1 MEQKITIEKVTK
13 KKNEKNL
20 KVGFQVD
27 DDEEIENNKNNEEF
41 LEDNLCDDIDIE
53 INENNCNI
61 DLNEQMNLDKI
72 LKESTNKNISI
83 NNINSISKTL
93 NTPVPKEYRK
103 IVVPINKLKALKENW
118 PTIVK
123 AIIDHMKLEIRMN
136 AKNRTI
142 EMRTSENTTSTSAMQ
157 KSEDFLKSFLCGFDL
172 GDSIALLRLED
183 LYFETFD
190 IKDVKALKGDHLA
203 RCIGRICGEKGK
215 TKHAIENSTRTRLIV
230 EGHKISLLGAHVNVG
245 MARSAICSLILG
257 SQPGKVYSHLRI
269 MGRKLNELM

>member
-1 MEQKITIEKVTK
+1 MEQKITIEKITK

-27 DDEEIENNKNNEEF
+27 DDEEINEEF
-41 LEDNLCDDIDIE
+41 LNDNLCDDIDLE
-53 INENNCNI
+53 GNNDNI

-72 LKESTNKNISI
+72 LKESNNKNASI

-103 IVVPINKLKALKENW
+103 IVVPVNKLKALKENW

-136 AKNRTI
+136 AAKRTI

-157 KSEDFLKSFLCGFDL
+157 KSEDFLKSFLSGFDL

-183 LYFETFD
+183 LYYETFD

-257 SQPGKVYSHLRI
+257 AQPGKVYSHLRI

>member
-1 MEQKITIEKVTK
+1 MEQKIAIEKVTK
-13 KKNEKNL
+13 NKKEKNL

-27 DDEEIENNKNNEEF
+27 DDEEINEE
-41 LEDNLCDDIDIE
+41 LLNDNLCDDIDLE
-53 INENNCNI
+53 LNNANI

-72 LKESTNKNISI
+72 LQEKKALNNLNNIS
-83 NNINSISKTL
+83 KAL
-93 NTPVPKEYRK
+93 NTKVPKEYRK
-103 IVVPINKLKALKENW
+103 IVVPVNKLKALKENW
-118 PTIVK
+118 PTMVK

-136 AKNRTI
+136 AAKRTI
-142 EMRTSENTTSTSAMQ
+142 EMRTSESTTSTSAMQ

-215 TKHAIENSTRTRLIV
+215 TKHAIENSTRTRMIV

-257 SQPGKVYSHLRI
+257 AQPGKVYSHLRI